1 MALPLPSVVA
11 DTKAGGPLVTSLGGM
26 NALYNSY
33 LQNQIDQAKAQY
45 APWSE
50 YSNSASKL
58 AYARLMGPQFLAK
71 MMGNKDILANIP
83 DEKLQQV
90 LGILQ
95 NAGTGQAT
103 GGGAGGMT
111 APQPS
116 SGQQTDNLGL
126 PVPGGT
132 VQNAPQNSFSSYLV
146 DKIKNIFSGSE
157 NKPSGAGNPF
167 AGSSGAMGSVG
178 AVAQDNA
185 PSSSAPKNS
194 MTDLN
199 KITNTDPNSE
209 LGIARTA
216 WMRSPEAAQ
225 EADKQGYYPA
235 KSDQQLL
242 DWYRQKK
249 TDNGGIS
256 APVNN
261 GMASVKPGDFA
272 TNVGNYKGKVAE
284 GEEAGKIRAQDIKE
298 LNDIVFS
305 GKTQQTTLDSIS
317 NILGSPAFEQMRQV
331 PLAGHHELSY
341 FSKFGT
347 PEQQNMVGQYYTL
360 TGNIIKD
367 SARDFA
373 GPFRKTEQ
381 QLLQGMKPA
390 AADTVDTAR
399 GKTESLSV
407 MSRMLTE
414 RARLAS
420 EIMNKYHVNKL
431 QAQEAADKQVNGD
444 EIRRQVHD
452 KLNPTVTIRNK
463 KTGEVKTVPAAEAK
477 KMMVLELNTGK
488 GS

>member
-26 NALYNSY
+26 NALYNTY

-58 AYARLMGPQFLAK
+58 AYARLMGPQYMAK
-71 MMGNKDILANIP
+71 LLGNKDVLANIP
-83 DEKLQQV
+83 DSQLRQDLNALQA
-90 LGILQ
+90 
-95 NAGTGQAT
+95 AGTGQAS
-103 GGGAGGMT
+103 GGAGGMRVP
-111 APQPS
+111 APGN
-116 SGQQTDNLGL
+116 GQQTDNLGL
-126 PVPGGT
+126 PVPGGS
-132 VQNAPQNSFSSYLV
+132 APQNSFSSYLV
-146 DKIKNIFSGSE
+146 DKIKNIFSGNE
-157 NKPSGAGNPF
+157 NKSSAPSNPF
-167 AGSSGAMGSVG
+167 ASGSGGSQPET
-178 AVAQDNA
+178 ANNSVAPENMPSNPQSKNA
-185 PSSSAPKNS
+185 

-199 KITNTDPNSE
+199 SITGTPPNSE

-216 WMRSPEAAQ
+216 WMRSPEAAE
-225 EADKQGYYPA
+225 EADRQDYFPS
-235 KSDQQLL
+235 KSDQESLS
-242 DWYRQKK
+242 WHRQKK
-249 TDNGGIS
+249 IDNGDMPGAGS
-256 APVNN
+256 NTMPATK
-261 GMASVKPGDFA
+261 GGDFA
-272 TNVGNYKGKVAE
+272 ENVGQYKGKVAE
-284 GEEAGKIRAQDIKE
+284 GEEAGKIRAQDIKD
-298 LNDIVFS
+298 LNDIVFN
-305 GKTQQTTLDSIS
+305 GKTQQTTLDGIS
-317 NILGSPAFEQMRQV
+317 NILGSPEFEQIRQV

-347 PEQQNMVGQYYTL
+347 PAQQNMVGQYYTL

-373 GPFRKTEQ
+373 GQFRKGEQ

-390 AADTVDTAR
+390 PADTVDTAR

-414 RARLAS
+414 RARLTS
-420 EIMNKYHVNKL
+420 EIMSKYHVNKL
-431 QAQEAADKQVNGD
+431 QAQEAADKQINGD
-444 EIRRQVHD
+444 EIRRQVYD